1 MRKIAATTLAVLTPL
16 AGAAAVAGAGGAAA
30 ATPAPAPTA
39 AVAAGKPDRSQVV
52 VIGHRGAAGH
62 RPEHT
67 QGSYELAVALG
78 ADWIEPDLV
87 PTKDHVL
94 VARHENEISGTTDV
108 SLRPEFAA
116 RRTTKVID
124 GRNVTGWFTEDFT
137 LAELKTLRAVERLP
151 SIRQRNTVYNG
162 YYQVL
167 TFQEVI
173 DLAERMSRQ
182 YGKRVGV
189 FPETKHPTYFR
200 SIGLPLEEPLIE
212 TVKRNGL
219 NRPNSPVVVQS
230 FEPSSLKRV
239 AKDLRV
245 PLWQALGT
253 SGQPYDL
260 KAAGDPTT
268 YADMMKPE
276 GLAKIAEY
284 AQWIGPDKSSAIP
297 VNPDGSWGKPT
308 TLVSDAHRAGLKIGV
323 YTFRSENQYLP
334 GPLRRGQVPTDH
346 GDALAEYRAHLDLGV
361 DAFVTDYP
369 DTAALAKAERGGP
382 HKHVQPKQFDNG
394 LPEEGQE

>member
-1 MRKIAATTLAVLTPL
+1 MRKIAATTLAIITPL
-16 AGAAAVAGAGGAAA
+16 AGASAAPAAA
-30 ATPAPAPTA
+30 EAT
-39 AVAAGKPDRSQVV
+39 PDRSQVV

-67 QGSYELAVALG
+67 QGGYELAVAMG

-94 VARHENEISGTTDV
+94 VVRHENEISGTTDV
-108 SLRPEFAA
+108 SLHPEFAT
-116 RRTTKVID
+116 RRTTKVVD

-151 SIRQRNTVYNG
+151 AIRQRNTVYDG

-167 TFQEVI
+167 TFQEVL
-173 DLAERMSRQ
+173 DLAKRLSRQ
-182 YGKRVGV
+182 YGRQVGV

-219 NRPNSPVVVQS
+219 NQPGGPVVVQS

-253 SGQPYDL
+253 TGRPYDL
-260 KAAGDPTT
+260 TAAGDPTT
-268 YADMMKPE
+268 YADMMKPQ
-276 GLAKIAEY
+276 GLANIAQY

-297 VNPDGSWGKPT
+297 LNPDGSSGTPT
-308 TLVSDAHRAGLKIGV
+308 TLVSDAHKAGLKIGV

-334 GPLRRGQVPTDH
+334 LQLRRGQVATDH
-346 GDALAEYRAHLDLGV
+346 GDALSEYRAHLDLGV

-369 DTAALAKAERGGP
+369 DAAVLARGERGKP
-382 HKHVQPKQFDNG
+382 HKQVQPQQQFDNG
-394 LPEEGQE
+394 LPEEGQQ

>member
-1 MRKIAATTLAVLTPL
+1 MRKIAATTLAVLAPL
-16 AGAAAVAGAGGAAA
+16 AGAGAAPA
-30 ATPAPAPTA
+30 AAEPAH
-39 AVAAGKPDRSQVV
+39 DRSQVV
-52 VIGHRGAAGH
+52 VIGHRGSAGH

-67 QGSYELAVALG
+67 QGGYELAVAMG

-94 VARHENEISGTTDV
+94 VVRHENEISGTTDV

-116 RRTTKVID
+116 RKTTKVVD

-151 SIRQRNTVYNG
+151 AIRQRNTVYNG
-162 YYQVL
+162 YYEVL
-167 TFQEVI
+167 TFQEVL
-173 DLAERMSRQ
+173 DLAKRLSRQ
-182 YGKRVGV
+182 YGRQVGV

-219 NRPNSPVVVQS
+219 NRPGSPVVVQS

-253 SGQPYDL
+253 TGRPYDL
-260 KAAGDPTT
+260 TAAGDPTT

-297 VNPDGSWGKPT
+297 LNPDGSSGTPT
-308 TLVSDAHRAGLKIGV
+308 TLVSDAHKAGLKIGV

-334 GPLRRGQVPTDH
+334 LQLRRGQAPTDH

-369 DTAALAKAERGGP
+369 DAAALAKAERGKP
-382 HKHVQPKQFDNG
+382 QKPVQPKQFDNG

>member
-1 MRKIAATTLAVLTPL
+1 MRKIAATTLAIITPL
-16 AGAAAVAGAGGAAA
+16 AGAGASAAPAAA
-30 ATPAPAPTA
+30 E
-39 AVAAGKPDRSQVV
+39 VAPDRSQVV

-67 QGSYELAVALG
+67 QGGYELAVAMG

-94 VARHENEISGTTDV
+94 VVRHENEISGTTDV
-108 SLRPEFAA
+108 SLHPEFAA
-116 RRTTKVID
+116 RKTTKVVD

-151 SIRQRNTVYNG
+151 AIRQRNTVYNG

-167 TFQEVI
+167 TFQEVL
-173 DLAERMSRQ
+173 DLAKRLSRQ
-182 YGKRVGV
+182 YGRQVGV

-200 SIGLPLEEPLIE
+200 SIGLPLEESLIE
-212 TVKRNGL
+212 TVRRNGL
-219 NRPNSPVVVQS
+219 NRPGGPVVVQS

-253 SGQPYDL
+253 TGQPYDL
-260 KAAGDPTT
+260 TAAGDPTT
-268 YADMMKPE
+268 YADMMKPA
-276 GLAKIAEY
+276 GLAKIAQY
-284 AQWIGPDKSSAIP
+284 AQWIGPDKSLAIP
-297 VNPDGSWGKPT
+297 LNPDGSSGTPT
-308 TLVSDAHRAGLKIGV
+308 TLVSDAHKAGLKIGV

-334 GPLRRGQVPTDH
+334 LQLRRGQVATDH

-369 DTAALAKAERGGP
+369 DAAVLARGERGKP
-382 HKHVQPKQFDNG
+382 HKQVQPEQQFDNG
-394 LPEEGQE
+394 LPEEGQQ

>member
-1 MRKIAATTLAVLTPL
+1 MAATPLAVLVPL
-16 AGAAAVAGAGGAAA
+16 AAAPAAA
-30 ATPAPAPTA
+30 ASAEPAPTA
-39 AVAAGKPDRSQVV
+39 AADRSKVV
-52 VIGHRGAAGH
+52 VVGHRGAAGH

-67 QGSYELAVALG
+67 RGGYELAVAMG

-94 VARHENEISGTTDV
+94 VVRHENEISGTTDV

-116 RRTTKVID
+116 RRTTKVVD
-124 GRNVTGWFTEDFT
+124 GRDVTGWFTEDFT

-151 SIRQRNTVYNG
+151 AIRQRNTVYNG
-162 YYQVL
+162 SYQVL
-167 TFQEVI
+167 TFQEVL
-173 DLAERMSRQ
+173 DLAKRLSRR
-182 YGKRVGV
+182 YGRQVGV

-219 NRPNSPVVVQS
+219 DRPDSPVVVQS

-239 AKDLRV
+239 AKELRV

-253 SGQPYDL
+253 SGRPYDL
-260 KAAGDPTT
+260 TAAGDPTT
-268 YADMMKPE
+268 YADMMRPE
-276 GLAKIAEY
+276 GLAKIATY

-297 VNPDGSWGKPT
+297 VGPDGGWGAPT
-308 TLVSDAHRAGLKIGV
+308 TLVSDAHKAGLKIGV

-334 GPLRRGQVPTDH
+334 LQLRRGQAPTDH

-369 DTAALAKAERGGP
+369 DAAVLARAERGGAP
-382 HKHVQPKQFDNG
+382 RGPVQPRQFDNG
-394 LPEEGQE
+394 LPEEGRE

>member
-1 MRKIAATTLAVLTPL
+1 MRKIAATTLAIITPL
-16 AGAAAVAGAGGAAA
+16 AGAGAAPA
-30 ATPAPAPTA
+30 SAQAT
-39 AVAAGKPDRSQVV
+39 PDRSQVV
-52 VIGHRGAAGH
+52 VIGHRGSAGH

-67 QGSYELAVALG
+67 QGGYELAVAMG

-94 VARHENEISGTTDV
+94 VVRHENEIGGTTDV
-108 SLRPEFAA
+108 SQHPEFAA
-116 RRTTKVID
+116 RRTTKVVD

-151 SIRQRNTVYNG
+151 AVRQRNTVYDG

-167 TFQEVI
+167 TFQEVL
-173 DLAERMSRQ
+173 DLAKRLSRQ
-182 YGKRVGV
+182 YGRQVGV

-200 SIGLPLEEPLIE
+200 SIGLPLEEPLID

-219 NRPNSPVVVQS
+219 NRPGGPVVVQS

-253 SGQPYDL
+253 TGQPYDL
-260 KAAGDPTT
+260 TAAGDPTT
-268 YADMMKPE
+268 YADMMKPA
-276 GLAKIAEY
+276 GLAKIAQY

-297 VNPDGSWGKPT
+297 LNPDGSWGTPT
-308 TLVSDAHRAGLKIGV
+308 SLVSDAHKAGLKIGV
-323 YTFRSENQYLP
+323 YTFRSENQFLP
-334 GPLRRGQVPTDH
+334 LQLRRGQVATDH
-346 GDALAEYRAHLDLGV
+346 GDALAEYRAHLELGV

-369 DTAALAKAERGGP
+369 DAAVLAKGERGKP
-382 HKHVQPKQFDNG
+382 HKQVQPQQQFDNG